1 MNDED
6 DEEQTRLPDDF
17 DIDLPISIL
26 TEIVLTRVP
35 LSIQFYNLITR
46 LENDRA
52 VKRRR
57 MYT

>member
-1 MNDED
+1 MDNE
-6 DEEQTRLPDDF
+6 DEEQARLPDDF

>member
-26 TEIVLTRVP
+26 TDIVLTRVP

-46 LENDRA
+46 LENERA